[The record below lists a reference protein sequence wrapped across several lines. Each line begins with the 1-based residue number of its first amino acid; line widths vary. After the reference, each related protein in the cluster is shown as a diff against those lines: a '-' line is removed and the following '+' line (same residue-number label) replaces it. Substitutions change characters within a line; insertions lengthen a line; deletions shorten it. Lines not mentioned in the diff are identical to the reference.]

1 MVSTRSGRGSA
12 PSQLPSFEELFSRN
26 HRRPLLTNEAKRI
39 RWVLDGPLET
49 AISVMNQ
56 PYHEPDTDPEL
67 YWTSSG
73 EWHALAQKP
82 YTEPKVS
89 SINVSV
95 TQIDDWEDQWR
106 ELHLG
111 CTDPPSDDEG
121 EDEDGENYDFPSG
134 CCEEQRPHP
143 QDMTLVVKASKEFV
157 TIYDYVSAVHPWL
170 MRKYDDLL
178 GALAVLDDG
187 QTRLS
192 LPAGEHLMVT
202 FGGPDLLSV
211 GTKEEWLSFKDKETY
226 LRVGQTPVVAFAG
239 TDLDKPYVEGDDW
252 GPADGW
258 VGPWPGREIPGL
270 SMDPLWWVGGAPGDY
285 LHASYYGPPPYW
297 TKPWPP
303 LPPGAPGYE
312 G

>member
-1 MVSTRSGRGSA
+1 MVLTRSGRGSA

-56 PYHEPDTDPEL
+56 PYHEPDTKPEP

-73 EWHALAQKP
+73 GWHALAQEP

-89 SINVSV
+89 SITVSV
-95 TQIDDWEDQWR
+95 SQIDDWEDQWR
-106 ELHLG
+106 ELHLD
-111 CTDPPSDDEG
+111 CADPPSDDEG
-121 EDEDGENYDFPSG
+121 EDEDFPSE
-134 CCEEQRPHP
+134 CCGEQRPHP

-157 TIYDYVSAVHPWL
+157 TIHDYVSAVHPWL
-170 MRKYDDLL
+170 MRIYDDLL
-178 GALAVLDDG
+178 GALAVLDDA

-211 GTKEEWLSFKDKETY
+211 GTKDEWLSFKDKETY
-226 LRVGQTPVVAFAG
+226 LRFCQTPVVPRVG
-239 TDLDKPYVEGDDW
+239 TDLDKPWVEGDAW
-252 GPADGW
+252 APPAGW

-285 LHASYYGPPPYW
+285 LHAMYCGPPPYW

-303 LPPGAPGYE
+303 LPPGYE